1 MTGLGS
7 LGDPSPKPE
16 RGLVTA
22 LIRPSVHL
30 HIAGER
36 FDEGSG
42 GSHDHIDP
50 STGRVDAT
58 IPLAGPGEVDR
69 AVNGADAAFRD
80 WRRTPPGERRRLLLR
95 LADLIEANAEE
106 FGRRGTMD
114 NATPASVVGGMT
126 GSAVEW
132 TRYYA
137 GWTDK
142 IAGELSSNFGSG
154 VGELNYTIL
163 EPYGVVGIIITGNGP
178 LISLAMK
185 IPAALAAGCT
195 VVCKPSELTPFS
207 AELFMDLVEEAGF
220 PTGVCSILPGDP
232 AAGEALVVHPKVRK
246 VSFTGGPAT
255 ASKILHACA
264 DSMKPATLE
273 LGGKSANIVFDDAD
287 LDTACGIG
295 TMMSVGVLSGQGC
308 AFPTRMLVQQP
319 VYEDVVA
326 RVAMVAKGI
335 PVGDPWDPT
344 VLAGPVINE
353 AALERILGMIER
365 AQNEGARLVTGGSRI
380 GGDLAGGYFIE
391 PTVFAD
397 VDPDSELAQNEVFGP
412 VLAMTPF
419 ADDEEAIRI
428 ANNTRYGLSGYI
440 QTQNLTRGLRMAEEL
455 VTGEVLINGA
465 ANLRVQRPFG
475 GTGISG
481 MGKEGGRL
489 GIEEF
494 LRVKSIGVA

>member
-1 MTGLGS
+1 MTG
-7 LGDPSPKPE
+7 PA
-16 RGLVTA
+16 T
-22 LIRPSVHL
+22 RPAVHL

-36 FDEGSG
+36 LDKGSG
-42 GSHDHIDP
+42 GIYDHIDP
-50 STGRVDAT
+50 STGQIDAK

-69 AVNGADAAFRD
+69 AVNAADAAFAG
-80 WRRTPPGERRRLLLR
+80 WRRTPPEERRRLLLR

-114 NATPASVVGGMT
+114 NGTPASVVGGMT
-126 GSAVEW
+126 GPAVEW

-142 IAGELSSNFGSG
+142 IAGELSSSFGSG
-154 VGELNYTIL
+154 VGELNYTLL
-163 EPYGVVGIIITGNGP
+163 EPYGVVGIIITWNGP

-207 AELFMDLVEEAGF
+207 AELFMDLVEQAGF

-264 DSMKPATLE
+264 DTMKPATLE

-287 LDTACGIG
+287 LDTACGLG
-295 TMMSVGVLSGQGC
+295 TMMSVGILSGQGC

-335 PVGDPWDPT
+335 PVGDPWDPS
-344 VLAGPVINE
+344 VMAGPVINE

-365 AQNEGARLVTGGSRI
+365 AKEDGARLVTGGHRI

-428 ANNTRYGLSGYI
+428 ANSTRYGLSGYV
-440 QTQNLTRGLRMAEEL
+440 QTRNLSRGLRVAEEL

-465 ANLRVQRPFG
+465 VNLRVQRPFG
-475 GTGISG
+475 GIGISG
-481 MGKEGGRL
+481 MGKEGGKL
-489 GIEEF
+489 GVEEF
-494 LRVKSIGVA
+494 LRVKSVGIA